1 MFIPDTP
8 NEDLGQLREL
18 VADFLNRKYPAS
30 EAVKNL
36 DDDFHYDRTIWK
48 ALAGELGLAG
58 LGIDEESG
66 GSGGGMEEVST
77 VFVELGRTL
86 APTPYFGTV
95 GLASILLQQLPRSP
109 ERDAAL
115 ARIATGDTIATVA
128 FCGSEGSWDLSDIP
142 ADASESDDGVW
153 TLTGARSFVI
163 DGTESDLIL
172 VPARTHDG
180 ISVFA
185 VAADTPSLTR
195 TSLRTL
201 DLTRPQA
208 HLTFDATPVTLLG
221 EQGVASVPLERALRL
236 SIVALVSE
244 QLGAAEYVLSSTIE
258 YAKLRYQF
266 GRPIGG
272 FQAIKHKLADMV
284 LDLERMKSAVGRLV
298 GLAASDVN
306 ELPTMVHLSKAFCSE
321 AFFRIAAESVQIHG
335 GIGFTWEHP
344 AHLYFRRAKSTE
356 QLLGAPDAHRES
368 MLHTLGVGRMRA

>member
-18 VADFLNRKYPAS
+18 VADFIGSKYPAS
-30 EAVKNL
+30 EAVKQL
-36 DDDFHYDRTIWK
+36 DEDFHYDRAIWK
-48 ALAGELGLAG
+48 ALASELGLAG
-58 LGIDEESG
+58 LGVDEASG
-66 GSGGGMEEVST
+66 GSGGGIEEVST

-95 GLASILLQQLPRSP
+95 GLASILLQQLPSSP
-109 ERDAAL
+109 VRDAAL
-115 ARIATGDTIATVA
+115 ARIATGDTTATVA

-142 ADASESDDGVW
+142 ADASEADGVW
-153 TLTGARSFVI
+153 TLTGTRSFVI
-163 DGTESDLIL
+163 DGAESDLLL

-185 VAADTPSLTR
+185 VEADTPSLTR

-208 HLTFDATPVTLLG
+208 HLAFAATPVTLLG
-221 EQGVASVPLERALRL
+221 EQGAASVPLERALHL

-284 LDLERMKSAVGRLV
+284 LDLERMKSAVGQLV
-298 GLAASDVN
+298 ELAASNVN

-321 AFFRIAAESVQIHG
+321 AFFRIAAESVQIYG

-356 QLLGAPDAHRES
+356 QLLGTPEAHRES
-368 MLHTLGVGRMRA
+368 MLHTLGVGRARA